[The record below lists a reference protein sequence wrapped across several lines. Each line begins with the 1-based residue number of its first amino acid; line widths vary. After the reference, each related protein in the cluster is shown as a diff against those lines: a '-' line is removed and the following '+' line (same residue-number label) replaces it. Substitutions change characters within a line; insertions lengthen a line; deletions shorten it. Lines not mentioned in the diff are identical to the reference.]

1 MMLECK
7 NLSVFYGQ
15 HHALDGVSLRI
26 EPGEIVVILGANGAG
41 KSTLL
46 KAIGGIVQ
54 AESGSQ
60 ILVDGVDIT
69 NFRAHEVVETGL
81 ALVPEGRG
89 IFGELTVLENL
100 TLGAFP
106 DRAKNSESGNLDRIL
121 TLFPILHE
129 RKNQIV
135 RTMSGGEQQ
144 MVAVGRAM
152 MSAPSILMLDE
163 PSLGLSPI
171 LCSELFKTLEE
182 VRKTGVG
189 ILLVEQNAK
198 QSLAI
203 ADRGYVLEVGRIVGE
218 DEADNLMND
227 PAVQQAYLGGSDGT
241 PVSGQPKV
249 HDITEEEPS
258 AEPALIGSAQDY
270 AIRVQ
275 PNSRPDIASSR
286 IQSDEIS
293 ALVNRAV
300 EVETSQQQANG
311 AVNRPLSSTP
321 APKAGEPLK
330 RVLEEIEQSARD
342 ARLKNRPSENNVTDA
357 GAGDIETPIRPVIEV
372 YRKPRIEVYKRRKS
386 KTGDIMVKVKR

>member
-1 MMLECK
+1 MLECK

-15 HHALDGVSLRI
+15 HHALDGVSVRI

-60 ILVDGVDIT
+60 ILVNDVDIT
-69 NFRAHEVVETGL
+69 SFPAHEVVETGL

-100 TLGAFP
+100 KLGAFP
-106 DRAKNSESGNLDRIL
+106 VRAKDSEGRNLDRIL
-121 TLFPILHE
+121 TLFPKLHE
-129 RKNQIV
+129 RRNQIV

-144 MVAVGRAM
+144 MVAIGRAM

-203 ADRGYVLEVGRIVGE
+203 ADRGYLLEVGRIVGE
-218 DEADNLMND
+218 DEADKLVND
-227 PAVQQAYLGGSDGT
+227 PAVQQAYLGGSAST
-241 PVSGQPKV
+241 SVSGQPNVREMEK
-249 HDITEEEPS
+249 EEQYPDQ
-258 AEPALIGSAQDY
+258 PLTGPAQDY

-275 PNSRPDIASSR
+275 PRSRSEIASR
-286 IQSDEIS
+286 QIQPDEIS

-300 EVETSQQQANG
+300 EVEASQQETRSTK
-311 AVNRPLSSTP
+311 NRVPSSGTV
-321 APKAGEPLK
+321 PKTSEPLK

-342 ARLKNRPSENNVTDA
+342 ARLKVERYENTNSDVPA
-357 GAGDIETPIRPVIEV
+357 GGENAIQPVIEV
-372 YRKPRIEVYKRRKS
+372 YRKPRIEIYERRRS
-386 KTGDIMVKVKR
+386 KTGEKMVKVKR